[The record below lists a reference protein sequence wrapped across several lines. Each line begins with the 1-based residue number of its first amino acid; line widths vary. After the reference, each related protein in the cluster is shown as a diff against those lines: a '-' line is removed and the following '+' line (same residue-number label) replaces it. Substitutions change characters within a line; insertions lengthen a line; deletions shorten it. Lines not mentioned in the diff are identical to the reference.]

1 LKRCPLLIDTNLLVL
16 FVVGTAAKEY
26 IAKHKKLTEF
36 TVEDYD
42 RLVKIIARASE
53 VLVTPNTLTETS
65 NLAAYIN
72 EPARSKVLDVLRTV
86 IASAAQERYVPSSV
100 AAERKEFVRLGL
112 ADAALLEIA
121 AKDVT
126 LLTTDFDLYNTA
138 LKKGAQALNF
148 NHLRDQYM

>member
-1 LKRCPLLIDTNLLVL
+1 LKGGLLIDTNLLVL

-42 RLVKIIARASE
+42 LLVKLIARASE

-72 EPARSKVLDVLRTV
+72 EPARSKVLDVLRMV
-86 IASAAQERYVPSSV
+86 SIDSQERYVPSS
-100 AAERKEFVRLGL
+100 AAARRSEFIRLGL
-112 ADAALLEIA
+112 ADAALLEATA
-121 AKDVT
+121 AEKAT
-126 LLTTDFDLYNTA
+126 LLTADFNLYHAA
-138 LKKGAQALNF
+138 LAKGSQALNF
-148 NHLRDQYM
+148 NHLRDRYM

>member
-1 LKRCPLLIDTNLLVL
+1 MKGGLLIDTNLLVL

-42 RLVKIIARASE
+42 LLVKLIARASE

-72 EPARSKVLDVLRTV
+72 EPARSKVLDVLRMV
-86 IASAAQERYVPSSV
+86 SIDSQERYVPSS
-100 AAERKEFVRLGL
+100 AAARRSEFIRLGL
-112 ADAALLEIA
+112 ADAALLEATA
-121 AKDVT
+121 AEKVT
-126 LLTTDFDLYNTA
+126 LLTADFNLYHAA
-138 LKKGAQALNF
+138 LAKGSQALNF
-148 NHLRDQYM
+148 NHLRDRYM

>member
-1 LKRCPLLIDTNLLVL
+1 MKAVPLLIDTNLLVL

-26 IAKHKKLTEF
+26 IARHKKLTEF

-42 RLVKIIARASE
+42 MLVKIVARASE

-86 IASAAQERYVPSSV
+86 IASASQERYVPSSV

-138 LKKGAQALNF
+138 LAKGAQALNF
-148 NHLRDQYM
+148 NHLRDQYL

>member
-1 LKRCPLLIDTNLLVL
+1 MKSVPLLIDTNLLVL

-26 IAKHKKLTEF
+26 IARHKKLTAF

-72 EPARSKVLDVLRTV
+72 EPARSKVLNVLRTV
-86 IASAAQERYVPSSV
+86 IASTSQERYVPSSV
-100 AAERKEFVRLGL
+100 AAARKEFIRLGL

>member
-1 LKRCPLLIDTNLLVL
+1 MKGVPLLIDTNLLVL
-16 FVVGTAAKEY
+16 FVVGTASKDY

-36 TVEDYD
+36 TVKDYNM
-42 RLVKIIARASE
+42 LVKIVSGASE
-53 VLVTPNTLTETS
+53 LLVTPNTLTETS

-72 EPARSKVLDVLRTV
+72 EPARSKVLAVLRTV
-86 IASAAQERYVPSSV
+86 IVSDSQERYVPSSV
-100 AAERKEFVRLGL
+100 AAERKEFIRLGL

-148 NHLRDQYM
+148 NHLRDQYL